1 MSYDFVTQWAIDT
14 IREKYADDIA
24 LVVSHNTLQ
33 IDDAGR
39 RISYFVPETGR
50 GEAFA
55 RTFILAG
62 VGYDIWG
69 IPWQRLEGFARLE
82 EYNITVL
89 ADAEVLY
96 ARTEQDRERFAAL
109 QRELADNL
117 ADNGKMRVCALEAY
131 RQAREIYLNML
142 FSAGSDVKMG
152 AGYVLDYLARA
163 VAFAN
168 NCYFHKSQTDQ
179 LNELSRMVNVPEG
192 FAALYRE
199 ILQEKEDAGQKE
211 GCYKLVCLVQR
222 FLEENA
228 AGQAEQTG
236 QTPSE
241 KNYQDLADW
250 YAELSYTWLRLRH
263 YARQGD
269 AVKLYMWGAYLQSEL
284 NSVCEDFGM
293 ERIELMKYYD
303 ADNLQFLAERG
314 DETEQRIR
322 AAILEGGGVIHE
334 YASEKEFLDEV

>member
-1 MSYDFVTQWAIDT
+1 MGYDFVTQWAIDT
-14 IREKYADDIA
+14 IREKYAEDIA

-33 IDDAGR
+33 IDDTCKG
-39 RISYFVPETGR
+39 ISYFVPDTKR
-50 GEAFA
+50 GEEFA
-55 RTFILAG
+55 RTFILEG
-62 VGYDIWG
+62 VGHDIWG

-89 ADAEVLY
+89 ADTEVLY

-109 QRELADNL
+109 QRELAANL
-117 ADNGKMRVCALEAY
+117 ADNGKMRICALEAY

-168 NCYFHKSQTDQ
+168 NSYFHKSQTDQ
-179 LNELSRMVNVPEG
+179 LAELGRMANVPQG
-192 FAALYRE
+192 FTALYRE
-199 ILQEKEDAGQKE
+199 ILLEKEDAGQKE
-211 GCYKLVCLVQR
+211 GCYRLICLVQQ
-222 FLEENA
+222 FLEENVA
-228 AGQAEQTG
+228 AQAAT
-236 QTPSE
+236 TPCE
-241 KNYQDLADW
+241 RNYQDLADW

-284 NSVCEDFGM
+284 NSVCEDFGL
-293 ERIELMKYYD
+293 EKLELMKYYD
-303 ADNLQFLAERG
+303 ADNLQLLVEHG
-314 DETEQRIR
+314 DQAEQRIR
-322 AAILEGGGVIHE
+322 AAIIKGGGTIHE
-334 YASEKEFLDEV
+334 YASEKEFLDEI

>member
-1 MSYDFVTQWAIDT
+1 MEYDFVTQWAIDT
-14 IREKYADDIA
+14 IREKYAEDIA
-24 LVVSHNTLQ
+24 LVVSHSTLQ
-33 IDDAGR
+33 NDDTQK
-39 RISYFVPETGR
+39 RISYFVPATKR
-50 GEAFA
+50 GEEFA

-69 IPWQRLEGFARLE
+69 IPWQRMEGFARLE

-109 QRELADNL
+109 QKELAANL
-117 ADNGKMRVCALEAY
+117 ADDGKMRICALEAY

-142 FSAGSDVKMG
+142 FSAGGDVKMG

-163 VAFAN
+163 VAFTN
-168 NCYFHKSQTDQ
+168 HSYFHHSHTDQ
-179 LNELSRMVNVPEG
+179 LNELTRMTNVPEG
-192 FAALYRE
+192 FAELYRE

-211 GCYKLVCLVQR
+211 ACYRLIWLVQQ
-222 FLEENA
+222 FLEKNA
-228 AGQAEQTG
+228 VGRAE

-250 YAELSYTWLRLRH
+250 YGELSYTWLRLRH
-263 YARQGD
+263 YAHQGD

-284 NSVCEDFGM
+284 NDVCEDFGL
-293 ERIELMKYYD
+293 EKIDLMKYYD
-303 ADNLQFLAERG
+303 GENLQLLAEHG
-314 DETEQRIR
+314 DEAEQKIR
-322 AAILEGGGVIHE
+322 AAIIKGGGIIHE
-334 YASEKEFLDEV
+334 YADEKEFLNEI